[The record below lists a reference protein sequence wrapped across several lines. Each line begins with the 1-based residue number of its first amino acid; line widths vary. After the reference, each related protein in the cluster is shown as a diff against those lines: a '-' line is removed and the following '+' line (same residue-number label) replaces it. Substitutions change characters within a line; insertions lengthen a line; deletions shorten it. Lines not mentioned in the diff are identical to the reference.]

1 MKVILVVTYLAFNAP
16 MATVEQYQ
24 MPSFDVCQHKAAQI
38 FKQVKAGKVSTVC
51 WRV

>member
-1 MKVILVVTYLAFNAP
+1 MKVILVVTYLAFNASAP
-16 MATVEQYQ
+16 TVDSYA